1 MKLRSRLI
9 ILGVLPLIFSISIIA
24 FMIFQIVNIQSSAK
38 EDVHVLTATES
49 LNGTLVITKQSMANY
64 AFNSSDSNK
73 TETLS
78 LLKGAEAEISQLDK
92 LLKNNR
98 EKETLSKISGKF
110 AELKSASEQA
120 IESQNAAEIKRQS
133 LRISGV
139 LNDMHLLNKQTDE
152 WYEGILKQTE
162 QKIAF
167 ITMSSIIAS
176 VLLIIMSVGLSLFLS
191 KKIVQPINRIVQDA
205 ARVADGDLTIQP
217 QSGRK
222 NSHYELDK
230 LQTSFTDMV
239 QNLRQTVLS
248 VESIGSRVKSF
259 TDEVNVHMQSLTE
272 SSSQVAVSTEEL
284 SRGSQS
290 ISEDISAAAELMN
303 NMGEEFAKN
312 VQESNLSVQ
321 SSREALDTVQTG
333 KTILDKQKVF
343 SEQQSQSSKN
353 IMISAEKFAK
363 YTDEIEQA
371 SSSVKSI
378 ADQTNLLALNAAIE
392 AARAGE
398 AGKGFAVVAEEVRKL
413 AEDSSQAT
421 ELIGKMVLNIK
432 EGIGSIIQLT
442 NNGNHLSQEQ
452 LSSTNETEEAFENIS
467 TKIITVYEQ
476 LSTLVEGM
484 NRSNEMTNSVIST
497 VENISAVTE
506 ETAAGTE
513 EISASTEEQL
523 NFFNQMNTK
532 IGQLHQMTE
541 EMNEE
546 LSKFKL

>member
-9 ILGVLPLIFSISIIA
+9 ILGVLPLVFSISIIA

-38 EDVHVLTATES
+38 DDVHVLTGAES
-49 LNGTLVITKQSMANY
+49 LNGTLIVTKQSLGNF

-73 TETLS
+73 AEALT
-78 LLKGAEAEISQLDK
+78 LLKGAKEEITQLDK
-92 LLKNNR
+92 LLKNKS
-98 EKETLSKISGKF
+98 EKETLSKIDSKF
-110 AELKSASEQA
+110 AQLKTASEQA
-120 IESQNAAEIKRQS
+120 LESQDTAEVKRQS
-133 LRISGV
+133 LRIAGV

-167 ITMSSIIAS
+167 ITLSSIIAS
-176 VLLIIMSVGLSLFLS
+176 ALLILMSVGLSLYLS
-191 KKIVQPINRIVQDA
+191 KRIVQPINRIVQDA
-205 ARVADGDLTIQP
+205 ERVADGDLTV
-217 QSGRK
+217 QSQAGRK
-222 NSHYELDK
+222 DSRYEIDK
-230 LQTSFTDMV
+230 LQSSFSDMV
-239 QNLRQTVLS
+239 QNLKQTVLS
-248 VESIGSRVKSF
+248 VESIGGRVKAF

-303 NMGEEFAKN
+303 NMGEEFGKN
-312 VQESNLSVQ
+312 VHESNLSVQ
-321 SSREALDTVQTG
+321 TSREALEMVTIG
-333 KTILDKQKVF
+333 KSTLAKQKAF
-343 SEQQSQSSKN
+343 SEQQSHSSMN
-353 IMISAEKFAK
+353 IMQAAEQFAK

-371 SSSVKSI
+371 SASVKSI

-413 AEDSSQAT
+413 AEDSSKAT
-421 ELIGKMVLNIK
+421 GLIGKMVLNIK
-432 EGIGSIIQLT
+432 EGIGSIIELS
-442 NNGNHLSQEQ
+442 NDGNDLSQEQ
-452 LSSTNETEEAFENIS
+452 LSSMNETEETFENIS
-467 TKIITVYEQ
+467 TKITLVYKQ
-476 LSTLVEGM
+476 LSSLVEGM
-484 NRSNEMTNSVIST
+484 NQSNEMTSRVISA

-523 NFFNQMNTK
+523 NFFTQMNTK
-532 IGQLHQMTE
+532 VGQLHEMTE

-546 LSKFKL
+546 LGKFKL

>member
-9 ILGVLPLIFSISIIA
+9 ILGVLPLVFSISIIA

-49 LNGTLVITKQSMANY
+49 LNGTLIVTKQSLENY

-73 TETLS
+73 TEALS
-78 LLKGAEAEISQLDK
+78 LLKGAEEEINSLGK
-92 LLKNNR
+92 LLINSS
-98 EKETLSKISGKF
+98 EKETLNKISGKF
-110 AELKSASEQA
+110 SQLTTASTEA
-120 IESQNAAEIKRQS
+120 IEGQNTAEVNRQS
-133 LRISGV
+133 LRIAGV

-167 ITMSSIIAS
+167 ITLSSIIAS
-176 VLLIIMSVGLSLFLS
+176 ALLILMSVGLSLYLS

-205 ARVADGDLTIQP
+205 ERVADGDLTVRS

-222 NSHYELDK
+222 NSGYEIDK
-230 LQTSFTDMV
+230 LQTSFSDMV
-239 QNLRQTVLS
+239 QNLKQTVLS
-248 VESIGSRVKSF
+248 VESIGGRVKSF

-303 NMGEEFAKN
+303 NMGEEFGKN
-312 VQESNLSVQ
+312 VHESKLSVQ
-321 SSREALDTVQTG
+321 TSREALDMVTIG
-333 KTILDKQKVF
+333 KTTVDKQKAF
-343 SEQQSQSSKN
+343 SEQQSESSRD
-353 IMISAEKFAK
+353 IMLSAEQFAK

-371 SSSVKSI
+371 ASSVKSI

-413 AEDSSQAT
+413 AEDSSKAT

-432 EGIGSIIQLT
+432 KGIGSIIQLS
-442 NNGNHLSQEQ
+442 NDGNQVSQKQ
-452 LSSTNETEEAFENIS
+452 LSSMNQTEEVFENIS
-467 TKIITVYEQ
+467 TKITLVYKQ
-476 LSTLVEGM
+476 LSSLVEGM
-484 NRSNEMTNSVIST
+484 NQSNEMTNSVISA

-532 IGQLHQMTE
+532 IGHLHQMTE
-541 EMNEE
+541 EMNKE